1 MYAEVGCFAGV
12 GQKDEYLENELGRET
27 SIIHSNQRGLI
38 RRGALPLH
46 LPRSLSKEFFYR
58 GIWTFYAHQKRVD
71 HPKNGT
77 ISQQL
82 WDNITDLIQQKS
94 RYQLAAG
101 GANRK
106 TRMWRIPSAVS
117 STSCFL
123 QRWDHQEAGSDVLLM
138 GSSRLN
144 FSEVD
149 RMVKWGLCI
158 IWWGKNCSC
167 RAYYL

>member
-1 MYAEVGCFAGV
+1 MSTWRANWGEKLPSSIPIKEASSEGEHCPYIC
-12 GQKDEYLENELGRET
+12 LEAFPKSSSIVESGR
-27 SIIHSNQRGLI
+27 LC
-38 RRGALPLH
+38 P
-46 LPRSLSKEFFYR
+46 P
-58 GIWTFYAHQKRVD
+58 KRVD
-71 HPKNGT
+71 HPENGT

-82 WDNITDLIQQKS
+82 WDNIIDLIQQKS

>member
-1 MYAEVGCFAGV
+1 MCGCSWLPSSSSIYLDVLSVYAEVGCFAGV

-101 GANRK
+101 ELTEKPGCDASLPQHHRRLAFCSDGT
-106 TRMWRIPSAVS
+106 TRR
-117 STSCFL
+117 L
-123 QRWDHQEAGSDVLLM
+123 EAM
-138 GSSRLN
+138 
-144 FSEVD
+144 
-149 RMVKWGLCI
+149 C
-158 IWWGKNCSC
+158 C
-167 RAYYL
+167 